1 MCKYEDISVTIER
14 DVEPAFNVNVQALN
28 RGISCIHD
36 GNWVA
41 FLCLEF
47 SLSTYVRHQP
57 DIIGRT

>member
-28 RGISCIHD
+28 RGISCIPD

-41 FLCLEF
+41 FLFLEF
-47 SLSTYVRHQP
+47 SLSTYVRH
-57 DIIGRT
+57 DKLRRSM